1 MFSTTDCLCWLLVFK
16 REIEIEIRKQKVM
29 EMKGKVHR
37 RLITDVRKGIE
48 EREHRVQE
56 TQQAVTKDL
65 TSSSKFSGSCVLTL
79 QTIGP
84 NPS

>member
-1 MFSTTDCLCWLLVFK
+1 MFSTTDCLKGFHVSSHWLLVFK

-65 TSSSKFSGSCVLTL
+65 TSS
-79 QTIGP
+79 
-84 NPS
+84 